1 MTMKWM
7 VCGTGQFRAYV
18 PGNSISRAY
27 VFFFMSEIY
36 KQRLWEIFKKL
47 NAVEKRDRIK
57 NTWQESDDIAYMHEL
72 RLLPRANA
80 RHSIEN
86 LITKNARFF

>member
-1 MTMKWM
+1 MKWM

-18 PGNSISRAY
+18 PRDSISRAY
-27 VFFFMSEIY
+27 AFNFTNEIY
-36 KQRLWEIFKKL
+36 KQCLWEIFKKL

-72 RLLPRANA
+72 RLPSCAHA

-86 LITKNARFF
+86 LITKNA

>member
-1 MTMKWM
+1 MKWM

-18 PGNSISRAY
+18 PRNSISLAY
-27 VFFFMSEIY
+27 AFNFTSEIY

-47 NAVEKRDRIK
+47 NAVEKRDRSK
-57 NTWQESDDIAYMHEL
+57 NTWQESDEIAYMHEP
-72 RLLPRANA
+72 RLLSYSHA

-86 LITKNARFF
+86 LITTIAQFF

>member
-1 MTMKWM
+1 MKWM

-18 PGNSISRAY
+18 PRNSISLAY
-27 VFFFMSEIY
+27 AFNFTSEIY
-36 KQRLWEIFKKL
+36 KQRLWEIFKKM
-47 NAVEKRDRIK
+47 NSVEKK
-57 NTWQESDDIAYMHEL
+57 GQNKKTWQESDEIAYMHEP
-72 RLLPRANA
+72 RLPSYAHA

>member
-1 MTMKWM
+1 M

-18 PGNSISRAY
+18 PRNSISRAY
-27 VFFFMSEIY
+27 VLNFTSEIY
-36 KQRLWEIFKKL
+36 RQRLLEIFKKL

-57 NTWQESDDIAYMHEL
+57 NTWQESDGIAYMHEL
-72 RLLPRANA
+72 HLLSRAHA

-86 LITKNARFF
+86 LITRSAQFF